1 MTAEQ
6 VGDGDGRSEAMSSA
20 ERIGRLRVPDPAEWP
35 AEVAELASGFAEKMG
50 FVPNVIGNFAL
61 LPDHF
66 LGWWAYFD
74 DLMGGSPG
82 SRVTKAQREMIAV
95 VVSTTNGCHY

>member
-1 MTAEQ
+1 MP
-6 VGDGDGRSEAMSSA
+6 S
-20 ERIGRLRVPDPAEWP
+20 P

-61 LPDHF
+61 LPAHF

-74 DLMGGSPG
+74 DLMAGS
-82 SRVTKAQREMIAV
+82 SDSEVSKAHREMIAV
-95 VVSTTNGCHY
+95 VVSAANGCHY